1 MEQHVN
7 KAVLAASGLIGLC
20 TAIAGRYVILI
31 VLVAVAISLDVVSG
45 LIRCAATGEP
55 ITSKRGAQGFW
66 KKMILLFA
74 MAFAFFLDVS
84 IPTIL
89 EVVSIKLPVDRSLLF
104 GSVVG
109 VYIILNESISIAE
122 NIYKANNKSLPKWI
136 KKLLTGAKKE
146 IDEIDKKEGVDNE
159 KK

>member
-122 NIYKANNKSLPKWI
+122 NIYKANNKSLPRWI

-146 IDEIDKKEGVDNE
+146 IDEIDKKEGVDND

>member
-146 IDEIDKKEGVDNE
+146 IDEIDKKEGVDND

>member
-1 MEQHVN
+1 MEQHIN

-31 VLVAVAISLDVVSG
+31 VLVGVAISLDVVSG

-122 NIYKANNKSLPKWI
+122 NIYKANSKSLPKWI

-146 IDEIDKKEGVDNE
+146 IDEIDKKEGVDND

>member
-7 KAVLAASGLIGLC
+7 KAVLAASGIIGLC

-146 IDEIDKKEGVDNE
+146 IDEIDKKEGVDSD

>member
-1 MEQHVN
+1 MEFHVN
-7 KAVLAASGLIGLC
+7 KITLAASGFIGLA
-20 TAIAGRYVILI
+20 TAIAGRYLAMII
-31 VLVAVAISLDVVSG
+31 LVAVAISLDVISG

-55 ITSKRGAQGFW
+55 ITSKRGTQGFW

-74 MAFAFFLDVS
+74 MAFAFFLDISV
-84 IPTIL
+84 PTVL
-89 EVVSIKLPVDRSLLF
+89 EVVNISMPMERSLLF

-122 NIYKANNKSLPKWI
+122 NIYKANNKSLPRWI

-146 IDEIDKKEGVDNE
+146 IDDMDKKEGTENG